1 MPFDGFFTNSIVKEL
16 SFLEDSKIDKVHQP
30 TKDEI
35 VLYIRKNRKKYKV
48 LFSCNASF
56 PRVHLTDM
64 EKENPLVAPGFCM
77 VLRKYIVGAR
87 IKTITQVNFDRI
99 VNFELE
105 GKDELGYPL
114 IFNLIIEIMGKHS
127 NIILVNDKNTIVDSI
142 KHITSE
148 TSRYRVVLPT
158 FEYIAPPTNDKISP
172 LNITKDDFDKIL
184 NEKDLEPSAKAIMG
198 SFLGISKKF
207 AEDVT
212 EDFKNTKIIELLMD
226 NRELI
231 SNNFF
236 YYMAKTK
243 SSDFIYRAYYKN
255 DLMNDFYCLP
265 LKGYKDTPYK
275 SFDSPSQLLDSFYG
289 QKDLKNSLKQKYSD
303 LFKLVSNLYER
314 NLKKI
319 QIHKEKLIE
328 CKNHEIYKIYG
339 DLLMSNQYSLENES
353 ESVIL
358 QNFYDENLAEI
369 TIPLEKDLTI
379 NQNAQKYYKKYNKE
393 KITIETVTIQLAEAE
408 NEKKYFENIL
418 YNVENANDL
427 ETLEEIKNELASIG
441 YIKKKGKK
449 SKNNNKSYPYHFV
462 SNDGYD
468 IYVGKN
474 NNQNDYLT
482 TKFAIS
488 SDIWLHTKD
497 IPGSHVIIK
506 SKSGKVSDEA
516 LLTGANL
523 AAYFSKGQNS
533 TNVPI
538 DYTEKKNV
546 KKPSG
551 SKPGMVI
558 YYTNKTIYITPDE
571 NKINELKKLD
581 K

>member
-16 SFLEDSKIDKVHQP
+16 SDLEDGRIDKVHQP

-56 PRVHLTDM
+56 PRVHITET
-64 EKENPLVAPGFCM
+64 EKENPITAPGFCM
-77 VLRKYIVGAR
+77 VLRKHIIGAR
-87 IKTITQVNFDRI
+87 VKKIHQVNFDRI
-99 VNFELE
+99 VSFELE
-105 GKDELGYPL
+105 GKDELGYSIDFTL
-114 IFNLIIEIMGKHS
+114 VIEIMGKHS
-127 NIILVNDKNTIVDSI
+127 NIILINSENKIVDSI

-148 TSRYRVVLPT
+148 TNRHRVVLPG
-158 FEYIAPPTNDKISP
+158 FEYISPPTSNKISP
-172 LNITKDDFDKIL
+172 LNINKEEFDRLL
-184 NEKDLEPSAKAIMG
+184 NLKDLETASKAIMG

-207 AEDVT
+207 AEDIT
-212 EDFKNTKIIELLMD
+212 EDFKNTKIIELLSESRDM
-226 NRELI
+226 I

-243 SSDFIYRAYYKN
+243 SSDFSYKAYYKN

-265 LKGYKDTPYK
+265 LKNYTTLPSM
-275 SFDSPSQLLDSFYG
+275 SFDSPSKLLDSFYG

-303 LFKLVSNLYER
+303 IFKLVTNLYER

-328 CKNHEIYKIYG
+328 CKNYEIYKTYG
-339 DLLMSNQYSLENES
+339 DILMANQYSLGEGLET
-353 ESVIL
+353 VTL
-358 QNFYDENLAEI
+358 QNFYDENLSDIE
-369 TIPLEKDLTI
+369 IPLDKELSI

-393 KITIETVTIQLAEAE
+393 KTTIETVTIQLKEAE
-408 NEKKYFENIL
+408 HEKIYFENLL

-427 ETLEEIKNELASIG
+427 ETLEEIKNELSSLK
-441 YIKKKGKK
+441 YIKKKTKK
-449 SKNNNKSYPYHFV
+449 AKGNNKSYPYHFV
-462 SNDGYD
+462 SSDGFD

-516 LLTGANL
+516 LIEGANL

-533 TNVPI
+533 TNIPI

-558 YYTNKTIYITPDE
+558 YYTNKTIYITPDK
-571 NKINELKKLD
+571 NKVDELQKLD

>member
-1 MPFDGFFTNSIVKEL
+1 MPLDGFFTNSLVKEL
-16 SFLEDSKIDKVHQP
+16 SLLTEGRIDKIHQP

-35 VLYIRKNRKKYKV
+35 ILYIRKERKSHKV
-48 LFSCNASF
+48 LFTCNASF
-56 PRVHLTDM
+56 PRVQITETD
-64 EKENPLVAPGFCM
+64 KENPLVPPGFCM
-77 VLRKYIVGAR
+77 VLRKRIAGAKLKEVNQ
-87 IKTITQVNFDRI
+87 INFDRI
-99 VNFELE
+99 IDFYLE

-114 IFNLIIEIMGKHS
+114 NYHLIIEIMGKHS
-127 NIILVNDKNTIVDSI
+127 NIILLNDNNKIIDSI

-148 TSRYRVVLPT
+148 TSRYRTVLPS
-158 FEYIAPPTNDKISP
+158 FDYIAPPTAEKVSP
-172 LNITKDDFDKIL
+172 LNITKDEFDKYL
-184 NEKDLEPSAKAIMG
+184 NSKDLETSSKAIM
-198 SFLGISKKF
+198 SNFLGISKKF
-207 AEDVT
+207 SEDVC
-212 EDFKNTKIIELLMD
+212 ENYKNTKIIELLSD
-226 NRELI
+226 QRETI
-231 SNNFF
+231 SSNFF
-236 YYMAKTK
+236 YYMAKVK
-243 SSDFIYRAYYKN
+243 SSSFNYRIYFKN
-255 DLMNDFYCLP
+255 DLMSDFYCLP
-265 LKGYKDTPYK
+265 LKSYDGMPSM
-275 SFDSPSQLLDSFYG
+275 SFDSPSKLLDSFYG
-289 QKDLKNSLKQKYSD
+289 QRDLKNSLKQKYSD
-303 LFKLVSNLYER
+303 LFKLITNLYER

-328 CKNHEIYKIYG
+328 CNNYEIYKVYG
-339 DLLMSNQYSLENES
+339 DILMANQYSLEDGIES
-353 ESVIL
+353 ALLE
-358 QNFYDENLAEI
+358 NFYSETLEKVL
-369 TIPLEKDLTI
+369 IPLETDISI
-379 NQNAQKYYKKYNKE
+379 NQNAQKYYKRYNKE
-393 KITIETVTIQLAEAE
+393 KTTIETVTIQLNEAE
-408 NEKKYFENIL
+408 EERIYLENIL
-418 YNVENANDL
+418 YNVENASDI
-427 ETLEEIKNELASIG
+427 ETLEEIKVELSSIG
-441 YIKKKGKK
+441 YIKKRGKQNKGNKK
-449 SKNNNKSYPYHFV
+449 SLPHHFL

-482 TKFAIS
+482 TKFAVS

-506 SKSGKVSDEA
+506 SKSGEVSDEA

-571 NKINELKKLD
+571 NKVNMLKKLD